1 MKETSQIETAFLNRC
16 LHKFRAPPN
25 GDGLGETIA
34 KPFVNKVCRDSLLGD
49 TLSPHLHVAILFD
62 GEQFRLHR

>member
-34 KPFVNKVCRDSLLGD
+34 KPFVNKVCRDSLLRD
-49 TLSPHLHVAILFD
+49 IFSPHYTW
-62 GEQFRLHR
+62 Q

>member
-1 MKETSQIETAFLNRC
+1 MQHPAMKETSQIETAFLNRC

-34 KPFVNKVCRDSLLGD
+34 KPFVNKVCRDSLLRD
-49 TLSPHLHVAILFD
+49 IFSPHLHVAITF
-62 GEQFRLHR
+62 